1 MGVYWQQDALALDA
15 TLFYTKFKDKISDK
29 TICTQTAT
37 QKCQYNGY
45 VAESVFQYFNVS
57 DAEIYG
63 IELNGDWQVT
73 ASLRANANYTYTHS
87 EQKSGDYKGY
97 ALSDF
102 PTSMANV
109 SLTWNVLNDLELW
122 TKSSWRSNSPDI
134 GKSSSTEAYALV
146 DLGARYHL
154 NKNITLMTGINNL
167 FDANPIYT
175 TTYNQSAL
183 LEGRRYNLGARY
195 EF

>member
-1 MGVYWQQDALALDA
+1 M
-15 TLFYTKFKDKISDK
+15 
-29 TICTQTAT
+29 
-37 QKCQYNGY
+37 
-45 VAESVFQYFNVS
+45 
-57 DAEIYG
+57 
-63 IELNGDWQVT
+63 
-73 ASLRANANYTYTHS
+73 
-87 EQKSGDYKGY
+87 
-97 ALSDF
+97 
-102 PTSMANV
+102 
-109 SLTWNVLNDLELW
+109 LNDLELW